1 MLTSKLATRLD
12 ELETKMAAF
21 HSLSA
26 FTQILKSATPE
37 QAQEWMAV
45 CQEVIEKNGCEVQ
58 KPAKSAK
65 AASKSASKPKDGKDG
80 RTDWN
85 NFVAITF
92 QEMAAE
98 LGVIRTEY
106 ENDAD
111 FKKAAK
117 EKGLIRQVAMKEASR
132 RKAVL
137 EGVDPVKKAA
147 EWEAKKVGI
156 KAKRAEKKAASK
168 ASTPSSKAEAEEE
181 QDSEAEA
188 EVEEEEQAE
197 PEEEAE
203 ESEESEESE
212 EDDEESKLATL
223 EEAVADM
230 NLKLLRYEG
239 TTYLVDTKT
248 DEVMSIVDYNVGE
261 HAGVYDKK
269 TKVIDFNA

>member
-85 NFVAITF
+85 NFVALTF

-98 LGVIRTEY
+98 LGVIHTEY

-132 RKAVL
+132 RKAIL

-147 EWEAKKVGI
+147 EWEAKKVVI
-156 KAKRAEKKAASK
+156 KAKRAEKKAESK
-168 ASTPSSKAEAEEE
+168 ASTPSSKAEAEAEE
-181 QDSEAEA
+181 SEAEA
-188 EVEEEEQAE
+188 EPEEQEEAE

-203 ESEESEESE
+203 ESEESEEAE
-212 EDDEESKLATL
+212 EEDEESKLATL

-239 TTYLVDTKT
+239 TAYLVDTKT
-248 DEVMSIVDYNVGE
+248 DEVMSIVDYNVGD

>member
-45 CQEVIEKNGCEVQ
+45 CQEVIEKNSGEVQ
-58 KPAKSAK
+58 KPAKAAKAAKAAKSPKSAK
-65 AASKSASKPKDGKDG
+65 ADKDGKDG

-85 NFVAITF
+85 NFVALTF

-106 ENDAD
+106 ENDTD

-147 EWEAKKVGI
+147 EWEAKKVVI
-156 KAKRAEKKAASK
+156 KAKRAEKKAESK
-168 ASTPSSKAEAEEE
+168 ASTPSSKAAEEEAEEE
-181 QDSEAEA
+181 EAEP
-188 EVEEEEQAE
+188 EEEEEQAE
-197 PEEEAE
+197 EEEAE
-203 ESEESEESE
+203 EEES
-212 EDDEESKLATL
+212 EESKLATL

-230 NLKLLRYEG
+230 NLKLLSYEG
-239 TTYLVDTKT
+239 TTYLVSTDN
-248 DEVMSIVDYNVGE
+248 DEVISIVDYNVGD